1 MVRVISIVVVI
12 LRYMYVYAPVTAYII
27 MHTCFISIWSNVSR
41 NVCTHTWRVCVC
53 TNVCVLCVH
62 ECVYDD
68 ECICV
73 CACECVCVC
82 MCVSVCVIIIV
93 GFWLV
98 LVTVY
103 IYIHIKYISGMMIP
117 IFEIYVCSFVF
128 TMYTRVRD
136 MCIYVSMLFVYISTC
151 MCVCLCKC
159 MCVFMS
165 LCACALCACM
175 RIR

>member
-1 MVRVISIVVVI
+1 MYMPQLQHIS
-12 LRYMYVYAPVTAYII
+12 L
-27 MHTCFISIWSNVSR
+27 
-41 NVCTHTWRVCVC
+41 CTHVLSAYGAMFPGMYARTHDVCVY
-53 TNVCVLCVH
+53 VQMYVLCVH